1 MAKTTSKPIVMSINV
16 CDEII
21 RDEISKKISLI
32 GLFSQIQTATFPA
45 HHPSLHVYV
54 SLTDGHGNYAGEL
67 RFVSEEDNS
76 IIASMKG
83 KVPFQNPLQTVELNF
98 AINNL
103 KFEKPGKYRV
113 EFFCDDEPVGSR
125 QFIVSGPSSDTQGAP
140 ETP

>member
-1 MAKTTSKPIVMSINV
+1 MAASKPIVMSINV

-54 SLTDGHGNYAGEL
+54 SLTDGHGNYDGEL
-67 RFVSEEDNS
+67 RFVNENNNS

-83 KVPFQNPLQTVELNF
+83 KVPFKTPLQTVELNF

-113 EFFCDDEPVGSR
+113 EFFCDGEPVGSK
-125 QFIVSGPSSDTQGAP
+125 QFIVSGPASDS
-140 ETP
+140 EKKNS

>member
-1 MAKTTSKPIVMSINV
+1 MGKAASKPIVMSINV

-32 GLFSQIQTATFPA
+32 GLFSQIQTATFPT

-54 SLTDGHGNYAGEL
+54 SLTDGHGDYEGEL
-67 RFVSEEDNS
+67 RFVSEEDDNV
-76 IIASMKG
+76 IASMKG

-103 KFEKPGKYRV
+103 KFETPGKYRV
-113 EFFCDDEPVGSR
+113 EFLCGGEPVGSK
-125 QFIVSGPSSDTQGAP
+125 QFIVSGPDSDKENA
-140 ETP
+140 

>member
-1 MAKTTSKPIVMSINV
+1 MAKSTSKPIVMSINV

-32 GLFSQIQTATFPA
+32 GLFSQIQAATFPA

-54 SLTDGHGNYAGEL
+54 SLTDGHGEYEGEL

-76 IIASMKG
+76 VIASMKG

-103 KFEKPGKYRV
+103 KFEAPGKYRV
-113 EFFCDDEPVGSR
+113 EFFCDDDLVGSR
-125 QFIVSGPSSDTQGAP
+125 QFIVSGPKSDL
-140 ETP
+140 EKESL

>member
-1 MAKTTSKPIVMSINV
+1 MGKAAAKPIVMSINV

-32 GLFSQIQTATFPA
+32 GLFSQIQAATFPM

-54 SLTDGHGNYAGEL
+54 SLTDGHGEYRGEL
-67 RFVSEEDNS
+67 RFVREADNS
-76 IIASMKG
+76 VIASMKG
-83 KVPFQNPLQTVELNF
+83 KVPFHNPLQTVELNF

-103 KFEKPGKYRV
+103 KFEGPGKYRV

-125 QFIVSGPSSDTQGAP
+125 QFIVSGPEQG
-140 ETP
+140 TS